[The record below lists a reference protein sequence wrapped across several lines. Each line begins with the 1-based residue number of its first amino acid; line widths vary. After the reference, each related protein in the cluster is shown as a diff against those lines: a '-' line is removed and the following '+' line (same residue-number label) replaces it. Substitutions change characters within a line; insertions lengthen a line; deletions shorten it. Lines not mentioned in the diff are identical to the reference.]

1 MRQSWMPILLFLA
14 ACSPGGV
21 ADTFTSRAAGSVV
34 INVLVNQYPRP
45 QAETA
50 SDCVLRNAS
59 VDEAVAL
66 ARDFGARA
74 GTTTVSRIRTIGNRP
89 ATQACL
95 SAQGLAPIA
104 VVP

>member
-1 MRQSWMPILLFLA
+1 MRWPLIVAVLLS

-21 ADTFTSRAAGSVV
+21 ADTFTTRAAESVV

-50 SDCVLRNAS
+50 TNCILRNATI
-59 VDEAVAL
+59 DEAEAL

-74 GTTTVSRIRTIGNRP
+74 GTSTVARIRTIANRP
-89 ATQACL
+89 ETLGCL
-95 SAQGLAPIA
+95 TAQGLPPVA